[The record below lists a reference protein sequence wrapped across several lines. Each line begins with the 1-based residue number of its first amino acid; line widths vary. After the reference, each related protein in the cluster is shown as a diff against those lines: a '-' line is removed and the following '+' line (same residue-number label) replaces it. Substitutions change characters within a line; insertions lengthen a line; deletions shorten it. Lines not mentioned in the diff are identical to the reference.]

1 MKDIRFEIE
10 KLLAYALD
18 RELIAPAD
26 CFCAR
31 NSLLDLLKEEEPWDD
46 IAPKGLPCEAAFAA
60 AREACPEACT
70 TPEPIL
76 SCILDCAAEAGIL
89 EENLTTY
96 RDLLDA
102 RIMGLLTPRPSE
114 FERVFAEKEERSAE
128 EATDYFYRLS
138 NANHYIMSE
147 RIAKNLYWQTATP
160 YGKMEITVNLSKPE
174 KDPKEVA
181 KLLTVKSAAYPKCL
195 LCPENVGYAGRLNH
209 PARQNLRQLPVRMQG
224 ADWYMQYSPY
234 VYYNEHCIVLDSKHT
249 NMCISKKTWRRLF
262 DFVDRFPHYFLGS
275 NADLPLVGGS
285 ILFHEHCQG
294 GRHVFPMELAESLE
308 EYRLAKCPGVTV
320 RRLAWPLTAY
330 RLTAA
335 DREELC
341 AAADIIFAAWKD
353 FSLPSLGIVA
363 YTEENGQRVRH
374 NTVTPIA
381 RKNSAGLYE
390 LDMVLRCNITT
401 PSRPD
406 GLFHAAPEY
415 HHIKKENIGLIEVMG
430 LAVLPGR
437 LQKEMG
443 LMVEILSGARTL
455 ADMTEA
461 ERAGLEKHA
470 DWLNGIIAR
479 TGTALTPDEAASV
492 LREEVGAVFAKV
504 LECCGVFG
512 QDEEGRKASELFM
525 AACNEVERA

>member
-1 MKDIRFEIE
+1 MQNIAFEIE

-26 CFCAR
+26 CFYAR
-31 NSLLDLLKEEEPWDD
+31 NRLLDTLRVEEPWAD
-46 IAPKGLPCEAAFAA
+46 IAPKGLPSEEAFAA
-60 AREACPEACT
+60 AREACPADVM
-70 TPEPIL
+70 TPESIL
-76 SCILDCAAEAGIL
+76 SGILDYAAEAGIL

-102 RIMGLLTPRPSE
+102 RIMGDLSPRPSE
-114 FERVFAEKEERSAE
+114 FERVFAEKEATSAE
-128 EATDYFYRLS
+128 EATDYFYALS
-138 NANHYIMSE
+138 RANHYIMSE
-147 RIAKNLYWQTATP
+147 RIAKNLYWQTQTP
-160 YGKMEITVNLSKPE
+160 YGKLEITVNLSKPE

-209 PARQNLRQLPVRMQG
+209 PARQNLRQLPVRVGG

-234 VYYNEHCIVLDSKHT
+234 VYYNEHCIVLDANHT
-249 NMCISKKTWRRLF
+249 NMHISEKTWRRLF

-294 GRHVFPMELAESLE
+294 GRHVFPMELAEATDT
-308 EYRLAKCPGVTV
+308 YRLADCPDVEV
-320 RRLAWPLTAY
+320 ARLNWPLTAY
-330 RLTAA
+330 RLTAP
-335 DREELC
+335 DREAVC
-341 AAADIIFAAWKD
+341 RAADILFTTWLD
-353 FSLPSLGIVA
+353 YDDPRCGIVP

-381 RKNSAGLYE
+381 RKNAAGEYE
-390 LDMVLRCNITT
+390 LDIVLRCNITS
-401 PSRPD
+401 PERPD
-406 GLFHAAPEY
+406 GVFHAAPEY

-443 LMVEILSGARTL
+443 LMAKLLCGACTKADLTEEERAQLAKHEAWLDGLMAACGTDRT
-455 ADMTEA
+455 AEEA
-461 ERAGLEKHA
+461 E
-470 DWLNGIIAR
+470 
-479 TGTALTPDEAASV
+479 AL
-492 LREEVGAVFAKV
+492 LRDEVGKVFSKV
-504 LECCGVFG
+504 LECCGVFRPDG
-512 QDEEGRKASELFM
+512 EGRGASDAFIG
-525 AACNEVERA
+525 ACGGKRA